1 MYSHTVESCDQNRDP
16 FVNAKILLLL
26 PLTKKKLAEQN
37 YNLAYGNNKSYY
49 KEFP

>member
-1 MYSHTVESCDQNRDP
+1 MYSHTVESCDQNRGP

-26 PLTKKKLAEQN
+26 PLKKKLAEQN
-37 YNLAYGNNKSYY
+37 YNLEYGNNKSYS